1 MPETFSQSAF
11 IAAEMLFAGQA
22 ASAESELADAPSR
35 VEGRD
40 PGKVAD
46 RFFAV
51 NLEHVSCACVSHIT
65 MPYNCIFSLYIYFH
79 WQYTCIYMFM
89 ALSEWCA
96 CRFHTY
102 TYIYIYICICIY
114 TYIYRCACSAAPAH
128 ANTQQLWTTEGWC
141 DMLCYARHAW
151 FYPVK

>member
-35 VEGRD
+35 VECPLPVLSWKVHEEQRPGSAGRD

-46 RFFAV
+46 RFLAV

-65 MPYNCIFSLYIYFH
+65 MPYNCIFSLYIFSLA
-79 WQYTCIYMFM
+79 IYMH
-89 ALSEWCA
+89 L
-96 CRFHTY
+96 HVY
-102 TYIYIYICICIY
+102 GLI
-114 TYIYRCACSAAPAH
+114 
-128 ANTQQLWTTEGWC
+128 
-141 DMLCYARHAW
+141 
-151 FYPVK
+151 

>member
-1 MPETFSQSAF
+1 MTRQKVQKKLLAARMLSIVSPSAYVATCLRLFHKVHLLLLKCCSQDK
-11 IAAEMLFAGQA
+11 A

-35 VEGRD
+35 VECPLPVLSWKVHEEQRPGSAGRD

-89 ALSEWCA
+89 ALSE
-96 CRFHTY
+96 
-102 TYIYIYICICIY
+102 
-114 TYIYRCACSAAPAH
+114 
-128 ANTQQLWTTEGWC
+128 
-141 DMLCYARHAW
+141 
-151 FYPVK
+151 